1 MSTLSP
7 EGLHTRTLSLADAAL
22 VETFLNLC
30 NQHDLGED
38 WYEAGELQ
46 HEWQLP
52 NFSIAE
58 STYALFAGDQLV
70 AYADLWDMQPSHVRA
85 FGNLA
90 VHPEWRGRG
99 IEDRLMTWLIET
111 SKRNLARAP
120 RQARV
125 TLVMSADSRLA
136 DLCAIYERHGMRH
149 IRSYYQMRLEM
160 EAPPPQPTLPEGITV
175 RTFVKGQ
182 DDRAVFEALDEAFQ
196 DHYGHISGQFEMFE
210 HYMLKSPLSDFSM
223 WYLAVAGDQIAGV
236 CLCSK
241 YIPEDRELGWIEDLA
256 VRRPYRK
263 QGLGLAL
270 LQTAFGEFYRR
281 GYRKVGLGVDAQNLT
296 GALRLY
302 ERAGM
307 RPERTWL
314 RYELVLREGEE
325 LATQTL
331 TAY

>member
-1 MSTLSP
+1 MSPLSL
-7 EGLHTRTLSLADAAL
+7 EGLLARTLTLADAEA
-22 VETFLNLC
+22 VETLANLC
-30 NQHDLGED
+30 NQHDLSED
-38 WYEAGELQ
+38 CYEAGELR
-46 HEWQLP
+46 HEWQLA

-58 STYALFAGDQLV
+58 STHALFAGDQLI
-70 AYADLWDMQPSHVRA
+70 AYADIWDTQPPHVRA
-85 FGNLA
+85 FGSFF

-99 IEDRLMTWLIET
+99 IEDHLMTWLIET

-120 RQARV
+120 QGARV
-125 TLVMSADSRLA
+125 VLHTSADSRLT
-136 DLCAIYERHGMRH
+136 DLRATYERHGLRH
-149 IRSYYQMRLEM
+149 VRNYYQMRLAL
-160 EAPPPQPTLPEGITV
+160 EAPPPEPTFPEGITV

-182 DDRAVFEALDEAFQ
+182 DDRVVFEALDEAFR
-196 DHYGHISGQFEMFE
+196 DHYGHISGQFAFFE
-210 HYMLKSPLSDFSM
+210 HFMLNSPLSDFSM
-223 WYLAVAGDQIAGV
+223 WYLAMAGEQIAGV

-241 YIPEDRELGWIEDLA
+241 HIPEDHELGWVEDLA

-263 QGLGLAL
+263 RGLGLAL
-270 LQTAFGEFYRR
+270 LQAAFGEFYRR

-307 RPERTWL
+307 RPARTWM

-325 LATQTL
+325 LSTQAL